1 MLERPLPATGLLVI
15 GLAFGP
21 AILDVAHAQAPAT
34 TGPQTAEMRTSS
46 IKRGDS
52 KGAERKK
59 SWHVAPA
66 LRVDAEF
73 DNNVFLLSTSKKDN
87 VTNPSSAE
95 VISGRYTNM
104 EGAADMLT
112 TVSAGFS
119 LKGPGLFGRTS
130 LVSPEVAYE
139 LYALNTARS
148 NVSLALSLQQ
158 ELPGGVR
165 FRLRGR
171 LTPSYF
177 ARNYMADAVDQD
189 LNGSI
194 TPEERLYAGGEYRES
209 EFGGDYRLRLAKSTR
224 KHPFGASLQLGG
236 GYYGRSYDAPLA
248 GRDLHGPMMGAKLLM
263 ELGRRVSFEVGYDYS
278 YLGATVSNQV
288 LLIDEPDF
296 GQDLNGNGTTTDID
310 ARVLTAADR
319 SRQEHSLGASVQL
332 ALSKPADLTVGY
344 ERRWRRYTSDE
355 SLDVVNRG
363 RRDARDQVSADL
375 RFRLGK
381 DLRLRMGGVHSVQG
395 LNRAGDPAGEIDD
408 YTRSQARLGLSY
420 EL

>member
-1 MLERPLPATGLLVI
+1 
-15 GLAFGP
+15 
-21 AILDVAHAQAPAT
+21 
-34 TGPQTAEMRTSS
+34 MRTSS
-46 IKRGDS
+46 VETGVSKR
-52 KGAERKK
+52 AEKK
-59 SWHVAPA
+59 RSWHVVPE

-95 VISGRYTNM
+95 IISGRY
-104 EGAADMLT
+104 ADMESANDVLT
-112 TVSAGFS
+112 TVSAGVS

-139 LYALNTARS
+139 LYARNSARR
-148 NVSLALSLQQ
+148 NVSLALSLEQKVSAGSR
-158 ELPGGVR
+158 L
-165 FRLRGR
+165 RLRGR

-194 TPEERLYAGGEYRES
+194 TPEERVYESGEYREG
-209 EFGGDYRLRLAKSTR
+209 EFGGDYRLRLAKSTK

-236 GYYGRSYDAPLA
+236 GYYNRSYDAPLA
-248 GRDLHGPMMGAKLLM
+248 GRDLHGPLMGAKLLM
-263 ELGRRVSFEVGYDYS
+263 ELGRRVSFEVGYDFS
-278 YLGATVSNQV
+278 SLGASVSNQV

-310 ARVLTAADR
+310 ARVLTPVDR
-319 SRQEHSLGASVQL
+319 SRNEHSLGASLQL

-344 ERRWRRYTSDE
+344 ERRWRQYTSDE

-363 RRDARDQVSADL
+363 RRDARDQISADL
-375 RFRLGK
+375 RFRVAK
-381 DLRLRMGGVHSVQG
+381 DLRLRLGGIHSVQD